1 MSKQRKRLVYV
12 GTATPTGTQFSVD
25 HPLHVEDEKAAAAIM
40 TNVAMAQQTQSI
52 VRTHNFVATC
62 EAGKSLPLTPCAI
75 ALGGRYDVKMFPAS
89 VVKCQDTGAVNSI
102 FGFEGSI
109 VTVGAQS
116 EDAALLTHHMLA
128 DTIFEVMGI
137 DTTVFNFDM
146 RNIVCSIELPYSIPP
161 RKNKRDPTPETG
173 GLNIELLLSDACSSM
188 FEQVLQSPP
197 IYVPEKFS
205 GMFLEV
211 KYKGFDMTIAMCAT
225 GSGVG
230 TGLTNRAAVDAL
242 REFINKLPCYKR
254 GEEYRQM
261 TEAELASAAAKRACM
276 QQHKT
281 HSPDAVAE
289 RQSRKRARVLAQQ
302 ATDLI
307 AEDKKRHKASIF
319 QDEQKKQEPEVA
331 NEAAATDDRDAQ
343 AIARARFFPS
353 RHC

>member
-1 MSKQRKRLVYV
+1 MPPKKRKKMVFV
-12 GTATPTGTQFSVD
+12 GTATPDGSRFTVD
-25 HPLHVEDEKAAAAIM
+25 EPLHVEDEKAASAVMA
-40 TNVAMAQQTQSI
+40 NVAQQKQSI

-128 DTIFEVMGI
+128 DTLFEVMGI

-146 RNIVCSIELPYSIPP
+146 RNIVCSIELPYAIPP

-188 FEQVLQSPP
+188 FEKVLQSPP

-211 KYKGFDMTIAMCAT
+211 KYKGYDMTIAMCAT
-225 GSGVG
+225 ASGVG
-230 TGLTNRAAVDAL
+230 TGLANRAAVEAL
-242 REFINKLPCYKR
+242 REFVNKLPWYER
-254 GEEYRQM
+254 GNEYRKM
-261 TEAELASAAAKRACM
+261 TEAELASAAAKRASM

-289 RQSRKRARVLAQQ
+289 RQSRKRARVLEQQ
-302 ATDLI
+302 A
-307 AEDKKRHKASIF
+307 AELVEEEKKRNKSSIF
-319 QDEQKKQEPEVA
+319 SDTPAATDPKLTETVNKN
-331 NEAAATDDRDAQ
+331 NEAA
-343 AIARARFFPS
+343 ARARFFPGEK
-353 RHC
+353 

>member
-1 MSKQRKRLVYV
+1 MPPAKRKRLVYV
-12 GTATPTGTQFSVD
+12 GTATPEGATFAVD
-25 HPLHVEDEKAAAAIM
+25 QPQQVSDEKAVAAIM
-40 TNVAMAQQTQSI
+40 ANVAQQKQSI

-75 ALGGRYDVKMFPAS
+75 ALGGRYDDKMFPAT

-128 DTIFEVMGI
+128 DAIFEVMGI

-146 RNIVCSIELPYSIPP
+146 RNIVCSIELPYAIPP

-188 FEQVLQSPP
+188 FDQVLQSPP

-230 TGLTNRAAVDAL
+230 TGLANRAAVDAL
-242 REFINKLPCYKR
+242 RDFINKLPCYKR
-254 GEEYRQM
+254 GEEYRKM
-261 TEAELASAAAKRACM
+261 TEAELMSAAAKRACM

-289 RQSRKRARVLAQQ
+289 RHTHKRARVLEQQ
-302 ATDLI
+302 AADLVE
-307 AEDKKRHKASIF
+307 EDKKRYKASIF
-319 QDEQKKQEPEVA
+319 QDDEQQPTDAIKKEEEEEEETTEDA
-331 NEAAATDDRDAQ
+331 EAS
-343 AIARARFFPS
+343 ARARFFPTQ
-353 RHC
+353 